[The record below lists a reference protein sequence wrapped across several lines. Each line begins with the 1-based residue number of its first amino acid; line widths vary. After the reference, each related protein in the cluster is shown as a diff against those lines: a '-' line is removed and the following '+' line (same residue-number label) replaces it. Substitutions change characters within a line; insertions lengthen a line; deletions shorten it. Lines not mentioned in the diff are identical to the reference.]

1 MGKRKIG
8 KKGVIFH
15 PKITRGLPVGSILRV
30 ADNSGAKLAKI
41 ISVPKFKNRHRQY
54 PLATVG
60 SLVVLAVQKGTPDM
74 RRKIV
79 KGVVIRQKQHY
90 RRPNGQW
97 LEYEDN
103 AVVIMSEDGEPKG
116 SEISGPVAREA
127 AVLWPRLASIASII
141 I

>member
-1 MGKRKIG
+1 MGRRKIG

-15 PKITRGLPVGSILRV
+15 PKLTRGLPVGAVVRV
-30 ADNSGAKLAKI
+30 ADNSGAKLVRI

-54 PLATVG
+54 PMATVG
-60 SLVVLAVQKGTPDM
+60 SLVVVTVQKGTPDM

-79 KGVVIRQKQHY
+79 KGVIIRQKQHY
-90 RRPNGQW
+90 RRKNGQW
-97 LEYEDN
+97 IEYEDN
-103 AVVIMSEDGEPKG
+103 AVVIVSDDGEPKG

-127 AVLWPRLASIASII
+127 AMLWPRLASIASII

>member
-15 PKITRGLPVGSILRV
+15 PRITRGVPVGAIV
-30 ADNSGAKLAKI
+30 KIADNSGAKTARVI
-41 ISVPKFKNRHRQY
+41 AVPKYKGHYRQY

-60 SLVVLAVQKGTPDM
+60 SMVVLAVQKGTPDM
-74 RRKIV
+74 RRKILR
-79 KGVVIRQKQHY
+79 GIVIRQKQHF
-90 RRPNGQW
+90 RRFSGQV
-97 LEYEDN
+97 LEFEDN
-103 AVVIMSEDGEPKG
+103 SVVIVSEQGEPKA

-127 AVLWPRLASIASII
+127 ATLWPRLASIASII